1 MKTERFCVSERF
13 RPRSAFEASLRHPK
27 WGAALLTVEQM
38 RRPREAPRSHDLVAD
53 WNKFRISA
61 AGSHEL
67 CTKPTVAF
75 TRPFPT
81 LTSVLQFIALPQN
94 KN

>member
-1 MKTERFCVSERF
+1 MKTERF

-27 WGAALLTVEQM
+27 WEAALLTVEQM
-38 RRPREAPRSHDLVAD
+38 RRPREVPRSHDLVAD

-67 CTKPTVAF
+67 RTKPTVAF
-75 TRPFPT
+75 TAYSAFSHSNLC
-81 LTSVLQFIALPQN
+81 LTVYSAAS
-94 KN
+94 K